1 MHRGNSPPAGDLPV
15 LWGLDVVLLIEFVVA
30 LKIMAENVKDQTE
43 SYKPIKTILVSQ
55 PKPDRSA
62 FFSLAEKY
70 DLQVD
75 WRPFI
80 EVQGLDAKEFR
91 KSRINPVEF
100 TAVIFTAKASIDH
113 FFRICKEMR
122 IEMSQETKYF
132 CISEAVANYLQK
144 FILYRKRKVFVGTRT
159 IQDLASPLKKHKAKE
174 KFLLPCS
181 NLGAEDVAAYLT
193 ENDFNWQD
201 ALMYRTVA
209 SDLSD
214 LENVTYDVL
223 VFYSPL
229 GIESLYENFPTF
241 KQRDTRMAVAGS
253 KTTKA
258 VEERGLRVNITPEP
272 PDVPSMTSAIEL
284 YLKTSNAKVSS

>member
-1 MHRGNSPPAGDLPV
+1 
-15 LWGLDVVLLIEFVVA
+15 
-30 LKIMAENVKDQTE
+30 MAENKQE
-43 SYKPIKTILVSQ
+43 QEAYKPIKSILISQ
-55 PKPDRSA
+55 PKPERSA

-70 DLQVD
+70 GLRVD
-75 WRPFI
+75 WRQFI
-80 EVQGLDAKEFR
+80 EVQGMDGKEFR
-91 KSRINPVEF
+91 KSRINPTEYS
-100 TAVIFTAKASIDH
+100 AVIFTAKAAIDH

-122 IEMSQETKYF
+122 IEMSPDTKYF

-159 IQDLASPLKKHKAKE
+159 VQDLAPLLKKHKSKE

-181 NLGAEDVAAYLT
+181 NLGAQDLSNFLT
-193 ENDFNWQD
+193 ENEFDWQD

-229 GIESLYENFPTF
+229 GIESLFENFPNF

-258 VEERGLRVNITPEP
+258 VEKHGLQVNITPAP
-272 PDVPSMTSAIEL
+272 PKVPSMTSAIEL
-284 YLKTSNAKVSS
+284 YLKSSNVKVSR